1 LSPQQL
7 VSLKNESHTP
17 NHDQIKSE
25 VWALGLT
32 TLCASLNKSINE
44 FYDWN
49 GLTVR
54 WDNLKCAYE
63 TMRDIGY
70 SEQLI
75 STLQQCLE
83 ENESRRSTF
92 QEIIDFLAPY
102 QDQIQK
108 GQHSFGF
115 NQESDVLLAPKV
127 EAPIMVHS
135 HAPQRHSHVTH
146 QQSYVPHQETY
157 VQQQSS
163 YVPQQHSY
171 VPQHQSHEH
180 ASYNRNV
187 EIVKSKPNGSVTYQ
201 NAHTIPSNLAHS
213 QSYNP
218 ANQRNVSYSNSQA
231 HGNISYTSGQQNHG
245 KTSSYGNPLA
255 GNIRH

>member
-1 LSPQQL
+1 MSPQQL
-7 VSLKNESHTP
+7 DSLRNKRDTP

-25 VWALGLT
+25 VWALGLA

-44 FYDWN
+44 FYDWQA
-49 GLTVR
+49 LTVR
-54 WDNLKCAYE
+54 WDKLKSAYE
-63 TMRDIGY
+63 TMREIGY

-92 QEIIDFLAPY
+92 QEILDFLAPY

-127 EAPIMVHS
+127 EAPVIVQS
-135 HAPQRHSHVTH
+135 HAPRQHSHVVH

-157 VQQQSS
+157 VQKQSA

-171 VPQHQSHEH
+171 VPQHQSHAH
-180 ASYNRNV
+180 ASYNKKV
-187 EIVKSKPNGSVTYQ
+187 DIVVNKPTGSVTYQ
-201 NAHTIPSNLAHS
+201 NTYNQPSNLEHS
-213 QSYNP
+213 QHYNSS
-218 ANQRNVSYSNSQA
+218 NQRNVSYTNSQA
-231 HGNISYTSGQQNHG
+231 HGNRSYTSGQPNVG
-245 KTSSYGNPLA
+245 KTSGYGNPLTS
-255 GNIRH
+255 NVRH